1 MKLGGSRNQGKSLG
15 TELEEAWRC
24 PDRDPWAGERAP
36 RARTGVG
43 NVAGRQQSR
52 ARAVVALWWGPACWL
67 LHGKA
72 VGIVAW
78 WGLGYVTP
86 EDGTGLPGLEAITTR
101 GNSTGCRGFGMRNRS
116 HPVPSGGMGKRMR
129 LKPSLWWGSR
139 SYLEA
144 REKTAWQRAGM
155 SAPWQ
160 HRASCSR
167 FPRQSSAVPSA
178 LGWWQQLERRTSG

>member
-101 GNSTGCRGFGMRNRS
+101 GNSTGCRGFGTRNRS
-116 HPVPSGGMGKRMR
+116 HPAPSGGMGKRMR
-129 LKPSLWWGSR
+129 LKPSL
-139 SYLEA
+139 
-144 REKTAWQRAGM
+144 
-155 SAPWQ
+155 
-160 HRASCSR
+160 
-167 FPRQSSAVPSA
+167 
-178 LGWWQQLERRTSG
+178 